1 MTKRTRSSPHPVENT
16 PCIDLVNG
24 VLRQTGS
31 GLRCEPVAEGQ
42 LQFVAGEEF
51 ELAGLQG
58 RALPSRVYTETYFD
72 TADKRLARAGFT
84 LRRRVENGKG
94 TWQLSV
100 SSDGAGL
107 DVEAVGGPAA
117 PPAELKEL
125 VSAASG
131 GFALGPVARLR
142 ARAGGIR
149 VRQGRHSL
157 AKVAVSS
164 IAVLDGRRVIRELN
178 EIEIEPLAADRKQL
192 ARITKTL
199 RKAGARRAQPQPRLA
214 HALGAEAPVE
224 APAATAE
231 LELLRGFF
239 REQYARL
246 LAHDPGVRLGS
257 SPRDLH
263 QLRVAARRLRSV
275 LKTAGPVL
283 DQGWVERLREELS
296 WLGGE
301 LGPAR
306 DLDVMLDH
314 LHAEVATLA
323 ARDRKA
329 LRPVLKKLESE
340 RESAQAHVLTAL
352 RSERYLGLLA
362 SLEEAS
368 AAPPAGETGA
378 SLEDA
383 AHAEVERLRKAMAG
397 LDGSHSDEALHRA
410 RIKGKRARY
419 AAELLEPVRGKAMSR
434 LVERAKEFQEVA
446 GEHQDAVVAEE
457 WIREL
462 AAGSRSPAAL
472 AAGILVGR
480 QRERRREASAALPNA
495 WARLDEAA
503 VKAWV

>member
-1 MTKRTRSSPHPVENT
+1 
-16 PCIDLVNG
+16 
-24 VLRQTGS
+24 
-31 GLRCEPVAEGQ
+31 VAERNVQ
-42 LQFVAGEEF
+42 LVAGEE
-51 ELAGLQG
+51 LDLTGLNG
-58 RALPSRVYTETYFD
+58 RALPSRAYTETYFD
-72 TADKRLARAGFT
+72 TADQRLASVGFT

-100 SSDGAGL
+100 TSDGAGL

-131 GFALGPVARLR
+131 GFELGPVARLR

-164 IAVLDGRRVIRELN
+164 IAVLDGRRVVRELK

-192 ARITKTL
+192 ARIEKIL
-199 RKAGARRAQPQPRLA
+199 RKAGARRAKPQLRLA
-214 HALGAEAPVE
+214 RALAVETPLE
-224 APAATAE
+224 APAATPE

-275 LKTAGPVL
+275 LKTAAPVL

-306 DLDVMLDH
+306 DLDVLLDH
-314 LHAEVATLA
+314 LREEVGTLSP
-323 ARDRKA
+323 RDRRA

-340 RESAQAHVLTAL
+340 RETAQERVLTAL

-362 SLEEAS
+362 SLEGAS
-368 AAPPAGETGA
+368 AAPPAGDTGA

-383 AHAEVERLRKAMAG
+383 ARAEFDRLRKAMAA
-397 LDGSHSDEALHRA
+397 LNDSPSDEALHRA

-419 AAELLEPVRGKAMSR
+419 AAELLEPARGKAMTR
-434 LVERAKEFQEVA
+434 LVERAKQFQDVA
-446 GEHQDAVVAEE
+446 GEHQDAVVAEGR
-457 WIREL
+457 IRDL
-462 AAGSRSPAAL
+462 AAGSRAPAAL

-480 QRERRREASAALPNA
+480 QVARRRRASAALPKA

-503 VKAWV
+503 AKAWA